1 MTARMVFGALAL
13 ALAVAA
19 PAGAEAPPVEREYR
33 ILFYDGS
40 AELRNG
46 AVIARQAVDFSQRIA
61 EPTFE
66 VVGHSKAGEQ
76 AQMAQA
82 RAHAVS
88 DALVDMGVPRQSV
101 VTRAVGA
108 AEPDVRYPQYSGR
121 VIITVRG

>member
-1 MTARMVFGALAL
+1 MTARMIFSAACLAL
-13 ALAVAA
+13 AFAA
-19 PAGAEAPPVEREYR
+19 PAGAAGPPLEREYR
-33 ILFYDGS
+33 ILFHDGS

-66 VVGHSKAGEQ
+66 VVGHSKTGEQ
-76 AQMAQA
+76 AQVAEA

-108 AEPDVRYPQYSGR
+108 AEPDVRYPHYSGR